1 MNDAIEP
8 GEARMATVSHDG
20 AHTEEATDHTS
31 WWVLGFIGVAQFMV
45 ILDVTVVNI
54 ALPSISRALSFSA
67 TDLQWVVTV
76 YVLFT
81 GGLMLLGG
89 RSADLF
95 GRRRVFLVG
104 LLVFTGASLASGLA
118 WSPHALIASRATQ
131 GFGAALLLPSALAI
145 ITTTY
150 SGAQRTAALAV
161 WGAIGSAGVAIGV
174 LLGGII
180 TTAFGWEWIFFI
192 NVPIGL
198 VVAVAAVRLTPA
210 EPSLSS
216 AGATLDLLGAVTLL
230 AGLMTLVYG
239 IVGTAQHGWTSGR
252 TLLLLGVAAA
262 LLAAFVGI
270 ERRGTKPLVPPA
282 TWHVRSLISSASVML
297 GTTGILVGAFYLN
310 TLYLQNVLGYSALK
324 TGLSFLPLALVILV
338 TAHLAAHLLS
348 HAGSRVVAVVGLA
361 LASAGALLLA
371 LAPDRATYLTDLLPG
386 FLLLGAGVGL
396 VFVAVTVTA
405 MADVG
410 HEEAGLASGIMTTAH
425 ELGAALGVAILAA
438 VATSNGNPV
447 SGYGDA
453 FFVAAAVAALLAV
466 LAAFVLPALRPAP
479 GTHVS
484 MH

>member
-1 MNDAIEP
+1 MT
-8 GEARMATVSHDG
+8 TVSSHAGLHAED
-20 AHTEEATDHTS
+20 ATDRTS

-54 ALPSISRALSFSA
+54 ALPSISSALSFSA

-89 RSADLF
+89 RSADLL
-95 GRRRVFLVG
+95 GRRRVFLMG
-104 LLVFTGASLASGLA
+104 LLLFTVASLASGLA
-118 WSPHALIASRATQ
+118 WSSHALIVSRAAQ

-145 ITTTY
+145 ITTNY

-161 WGAIGSAGVAIGV
+161 WGAIGSAGVAFGV

-192 NVPIGL
+192 NVPIGI
-198 VVAVAAVRLTPA
+198 VVAVGAVRLVPA
-210 EPSLSS
+210 EGSVTSTGLK
-216 AGATLDLLGAVTLL
+216 LDVLGAIALL

-239 IVGTAQHGWTSGR
+239 VVGTAQHGWASAR
-252 TLLLLGVAAA
+252 TWLLLAVAAA
-262 LLAAFVGI
+262 LLAAFAAI

-282 TWHVRSLISSASVML
+282 TWRARSLVSSAVVML
-297 GTTGILVGAFYLN
+297 GTTGILVGSFYLN
-310 TLYLQNVLGYSALK
+310 TLYLQEVLGYSALK
-324 TGLSFLPLALVILV
+324 TGLSFLPLALVILAA
-338 TAHLAAHLLS
+338 AHLASHLLS
-348 HAGSRVVAVVGLA
+348 HAGSRVVAVVGLV
-361 LASAGALLLA
+361 LTGAATLLLA
-371 LAPDRATYLTDLLPG
+371 LAPDRASYLTNLLPG
-386 FLLLGAGVGL
+386 FILLGAGVGL

-405 MADVG
+405 MADVA
-410 HEEAGLASGIMTTAH
+410 HEQAGLASGIMTTAH

-447 SGYGDA
+447 GGYDDG
-453 FFVAAAVAALLAV
+453 FFVAAAIAGVLAFVAAI
-466 LAAFVLPALRPAP
+466 VLPALRPAP
-479 GTHVS
+479 GAHVS

>member
-1 MNDAIEP
+1 MT
-8 GEARMATVSHDG
+8 TVPAPTHQHAHD
-20 AHTEEATDHTS
+20 ATDHTS

-54 ALPSISRALSFSA
+54 ALPSISKALSFSA

-89 RSADLF
+89 RSADLL

-104 LLVFTGASLASGLA
+104 LLAFTAASLASGLA
-118 WSPHALIASRATQ
+118 WSSQALIVSRAAQ

-192 NVPIGL
+192 NVPVGIIVG
-198 VVAVAAVRLTPA
+198 VVAARLVPA
-210 EPSLSS
+210 ERAVSL
-216 AGATLDLLGAVTLL
+216 AGLKLDLLGAITLL

-239 IVGTAQHGWTSGR
+239 VVGTAQHGWTSAR
-252 TLLLLGVAAA
+252 TLLLLAVAAA
-262 LLAAFVGI
+262 LLVAFFAI
-270 ERRGTKPLVPPA
+270 ERRGTRPLVPPA
-282 TWHVRSLISSASVML
+282 TWRVRSLVSSAVVML
-297 GTTGILVGAFYLN
+297 GTTGVLVGSFYLN

-324 TGLSFLPLALVILV
+324 TGLSFLPLALVILGA
-338 TAHLAAHLLS
+338 AHLASHLLS
-348 HAGSRVVAVVGLA
+348 HAGSRAVAVVGLV
-361 LASAGALLLA
+361 LTSAAALLLA
-371 LAPDRATYLTDLLPG
+371 VAPDRASYLTDMLPG

-410 HEEAGLASGIMTTAH
+410 HDQAGLASGIMTTAH

-447 SGYGDA
+447 SGYGDG
-453 FFVAAAVAALLAV
+453 FYVAAAIAGLLALVAAI
-466 LAAFVLPALRPAP
+466 VLPSLRPAP

>member
-1 MNDAIEP
+1 MTTVPAPAHHRAHDA
-8 GEARMATVSHDG
+8 
-20 AHTEEATDHTS
+20 TERTS

-54 ALPSISRALSFSA
+54 ALPSISKALDFSA

-89 RSADLF
+89 RSADLL

-104 LLVFTGASLASGLA
+104 LLVFTAASLASGLA
-118 WSPHALIASRATQ
+118 WSSHALIVSRAAQ

-192 NVPIGL
+192 NVPVGIIVG
-198 VVAVAAVRLTPA
+198 VGAVRLVPA
-210 EPSLSS
+210 ERLVSLV
-216 AGATLDLLGAVTLL
+216 GLKLDLLGGITLL

-239 IVGTAQHGWTSGR
+239 VVGTAQHGWTSAR
-252 TLLLLGVAAA
+252 TLLLLAVAAF
-262 LLAAFVGI
+262 LLAAFFAI
-270 ERRGTKPLVPPA
+270 ERRGTRPLVPPA
-282 TWHVRSLISSASVML
+282 TWRVRSLVSSAVVML
-297 GTTGILVGAFYLN
+297 GTTGVLVGSFYLN

-324 TGLSFLPLALVILV
+324 TGLSFLPLALVILAA
-338 TAHLAAHLLS
+338 AHASSHLLS
-348 HAGSRVVAVVGLA
+348 HAGSRIVGVVGLVMT
-361 LASAGALLLA
+361 SGGALLLA
-371 LAPDRATYLTDLLPG
+371 VAPDRASYVTDLLPG

-410 HEEAGLASGIMTTAH
+410 HAEAGLASGIMTTAH
-425 ELGAALGVAILAA
+425 ELGAALGVAVLAA

-447 SGYGDA
+447 SGYGDG
-453 FFVAAAVAALLAV
+453 FFVAAAIAALLAV
-466 LAAFVLPALRPAP
+466 MAAVVLPALRPAP

>member
-1 MNDAIEP
+1 MT
-8 GEARMATVSHDG
+8 TVSHHAGVHAEDS
-20 AHTEEATDHTS
+20 TDRIS
-31 WWVLGFIGVAQFMV
+31 WWILSFIGVAQFMV

-54 ALPSISRALSFSA
+54 ALPSISKGLSFSA

-95 GRRRVFLVG
+95 GRRRMFLLG
-104 LLVFTGASLASGLA
+104 LLVFTAASLTSGLA
-118 WSPHALIASRATQ
+118 WSPHALIVSRAAQ

-150 SGAQRTAALAV
+150 SGHQRTVALAV
-161 WGAIGSAGVAIGV
+161 WGAIGSAGVAMGV

-198 VVAVAAVRLTPA
+198 VVAAGAVRLVPA
-210 EPSLSS
+210 GHSVPSQ
-216 AGATLDLLGAVTLL
+216 GVTLDLLGAVTLL
-230 AGLMTLVYG
+230 VGLMMLVYG
-239 IVGTAQHGWTSGR
+239 VVGTAQHGWASGR

-262 LLAAFVGI
+262 SLAAFVGI
-270 ERRGTKPLVPPA
+270 ERRGAGPLVPPA
-282 TWHVRSLISSASVML
+282 TWRVRSLVSSAAVML
-297 GTTGILVGAFYLN
+297 GTTGVLVGAFYLN

-324 TGLSFLPLALVILV
+324 TGLSFLPLALVILAA
-338 TAHLAAHLLS
+338 AHLASHLLS
-348 HAGSRVVAVVGLA
+348 HAGSRIVAVVGLVMTA
-361 LASAGALLLA
+361 VGALLLA
-371 LAPDRATYLTDLLPG
+371 LAPDRATYLTNMLPG

-396 VFVAVTVTA
+396 VFVAVTVSA

-425 ELGAALGVAILAA
+425 ELGAALGVAVLAA

-447 SGYGDA
+447 SGYGNA
-453 FFVAAAVAALLAV
+453 FLIAAAIASLLAV
-466 LAAFVLPALRPAP
+466 VAAFAIPVLRPAP

>member
-1 MNDAIEP
+1 MT
-8 GEARMATVSHDG
+8 TVSHHAGVHADDP
-20 AHTEEATDHTS
+20 TDRIS
-31 WWVLGFIGVAQFMV
+31 WWILSFIGVAQFMV

-54 ALPSISRALSFSA
+54 ALPSISKGLSFSA

-95 GRRRVFLVG
+95 GRRRMFLIG
-104 LLVFTGASLASGLA
+104 LLVFTAASLTSGLA
-118 WSPHALIASRATQ
+118 WSPHALIVSRAAQ

-150 SGAQRTAALAV
+150 SGHQRTVALAV
-161 WGAIGSAGVAIGV
+161 WGAIGSAGVAMGV

-198 VVAVAAVRLTPA
+198 VVAAGAVRLVPA
-210 EPSLSS
+210 GHSVQSQ
-216 AGATLDLLGAVTLL
+216 GVTLDLLGAVTLL
-230 AGLMTLVYG
+230 VGLMMLVYG
-239 IVGTAQHGWTSGR
+239 VVGTALHGWASGR

-262 LLAAFVGI
+262 SLAAFVGI
-270 ERRGTKPLVPPA
+270 ERRGARPLVPPA
-282 TWHVRSLISSASVML
+282 TWRVRSLVSSAAVML
-297 GTTGILVGAFYLN
+297 GTTGVLVGAFYLN

-324 TGLSFLPLALVILV
+324 TGLSFLPLALVILAA
-338 TAHLAAHLLS
+338 AHLASHLLS
-348 HAGSRVVAVVGLA
+348 HAGSRIVAVVGLVMTA
-361 LASAGALLLA
+361 VGALLLA
-371 LAPDRATYLTDLLPG
+371 LAPDRATYLSNMLPG

-396 VFVAVTVTA
+396 VFVAVTVSA

-425 ELGAALGVAILAA
+425 ELGAALGVAVLAA

-447 SGYGDA
+447 SGYGNA
-453 FFVAAAVAALLAV
+453 FFVAAAIASLLAV
-466 LAAFVLPALRPAP
+466 VAAFALPVLRPAP
-479 GTHVS
+479 GAHVS

>member
-1 MNDAIEP
+1 VTSVSAHAGISVEDA
-8 GEARMATVSHDG
+8 ADRV
-20 AHTEEATDHTS
+20 S
-31 WWVLGFIGVAQFMV
+31 WWTLGFIGVAQFMV

-54 ALPSISRALSFSA
+54 ALPSISRALNFSP

-104 LLVFTGASLASGLA
+104 LLVFTAASLSSGLA
-118 WSPHALIASRATQ
+118 WSPHALIVSRATQ
-131 GFGAALLLPSALAI
+131 GLGAALLLPAALAI

-174 LLGGII
+174 LLGGVI

-198 VVAVAAVRLTPA
+198 VVAIGAMRLVPAGRAPRSAAA
-210 EPSLSS
+210 
-216 AGATLDLLGAVTLL
+216 LDLLGAVALL
-230 AGLMTLVYG
+230 TGLMTLVYG
-239 IVGTAQHGWTSGR
+239 VVGTAQHGWASAR
-252 TLLLLGVAAA
+252 TLLLLVAAGV
-262 LLAAFVGI
+262 LLAAFFLI
-270 ERRGTKPLVPPA
+270 ERKGSKPLVPPA
-282 TWHVRSLISSASVML
+282 TWRVRSLISSAVVML

-310 TLYLQNVLGYSALK
+310 TLYLQNVLHYSALK
-324 TGLSFLPLALVILV
+324 TGLAFLPLALVILAA
-338 TAHLAAHLLS
+338 AHLAAHLLS
-348 HAGSRVVAVVGLA
+348 HAGSRLVAMVGLA
-361 LASAGALLLA
+361 LTAGGALLLA
-371 LAPDRATYLTDLLPG
+371 IAPDRASYLADMLPG
-386 FLLLGAGVGL
+386 FLLIGVGVGL

-405 MADVG
+405 MADVS
-410 HEEAGLASGIMTTAH
+410 HEAAGLASGIMTTAH
-425 ELGAALGVAILAA
+425 ELGAALGVAVLAA
-438 VATSNGNPV
+438 VAASSSNPV
-447 SGYGDA
+447 GDYGDG
-453 FFVAAAVAALLAV
+453 FFVAAAIAGLLALVAAFA
-466 LAAFVLPALRPAP
+466 LPVLRPAP

>member
-1 MNDAIEP
+1 MT
-8 GEARMATVSHDG
+8 TVSHHAEVHAED
-20 AHTEEATDHTS
+20 ATEHTS

-54 ALPSISRALSFSA
+54 ALPSISRALDFSP

-95 GRRRVFLVG
+95 GRRRVFLAG
-104 LLVFTGASLASGLA
+104 MLVFTAASLASGLA
-118 WSPHALIASRATQ
+118 WSPHALIGSRATQ
-131 GFGAALLLPSALAI
+131 GLGAALLLPSALAI

-150 SGAQRTAALAV
+150 SGAQRTVALAV

-198 VVAVAAVRLTPA
+198 VVAAAAVRLVPA
-210 EPSLSS
+210 EQSRSS
-216 AGATLDLLGAVTLL
+216 AAVTLDLLGAVTLL

-239 IVGTAQHGWTSGR
+239 VVGTAQHGWASAR
-252 TLLLLGVAAA
+252 TLLLLGIAAA
-262 LLAAFVGI
+262 LLATFVAI
-270 ERRGTKPLVPPA
+270 ERRGAKPLVPPA
-282 TWHVRSLISSASVML
+282 TWRVRSLVSSASVML
-297 GTTGILVGAFYLN
+297 GTTGVLVGAFYLN
-310 TLYLQNVLGYSALK
+310 TLYLQDVLGYSALK
-324 TGLSFLPLALVILV
+324 TGLSFLPLALVIL
-338 TAHLAAHLLS
+338 AAAHLSAHLLA
-348 HAGSRVVAVVGLA
+348 HAGSRIVAVVGL
-361 LASAGALLLA
+361 LLTSAGALLLA
-371 LAPDRATYLTDLLPG
+371 VAPDRASYLTNLLPG

-396 VFVAVTVTA
+396 VFVAVTVTS
-405 MADVG
+405 MAEVG
-410 HEEAGLASGIMTTAH
+410 HKEAGLASGIMTTAH

-438 VATSNGNPV
+438 VATSGGNPI
-447 SGYGDA
+447 SGYGNA
-453 FFVAAAVAALLAV
+453 FFVAAAIAALLAV

>member
-1 MNDAIEP
+1 MT
-8 GEARMATVSHDG
+8 TVSPHAQLHAED
-20 AHTEEATDHTS
+20 ATDRIS

-54 ALPSISRALSFSA
+54 ALPSISKALSFSA

-89 RSADLF
+89 RSADLL

-104 LLVFTGASLASGLA
+104 LFVFTAASLASGFA
-118 WSPHALIASRATQ
+118 WSSHALIVSRAAQ

-161 WGAIGSAGVAIGV
+161 WGAIGSAGVAFGV

-192 NVPIGL
+192 NVPIGI
-198 VVAVAAVRLTPA
+198 VVAVGAVRLVPA
-210 EPSLSS
+210 EDAVALT
-216 AGATLDLLGAVTLL
+216 GLKLDLLGAITLL
-230 AGLMTLVYG
+230 AGLMTLVYAV
-239 IVGTAQHGWTSGR
+239 VGTAQHGWASAR
-252 TLLLLGVAAA
+252 TWLLLAIAAA
-262 LLAAFVGI
+262 LLAAFVAV
-270 ERRGTKPLVPPA
+270 ERRGTKPLVPPP
-282 TWHVRSLISSASVML
+282 TWRVRSLVSSAVVML
-297 GTTGILVGAFYLN
+297 GTTGILVGSFYLN

-324 TGLSFLPLALVILV
+324 TGLSFLPLALVILAA
-338 TAHLAAHLLS
+338 AHLASHLLS
-348 HAGSRVVAVVGLA
+348 HAGARVVAVVGLV
-361 LASAGALLLA
+361 LTSAAALLLA
-371 LAPDRATYLTDLLPG
+371 IAPDRASYLTNLLPG

-405 MADVG
+405 MADVR
-410 HEEAGLASGIMTTAH
+410 HDQAGLASGIMTTAH
-425 ELGAALGVAILAA
+425 ELGAALGVAVLAA
-438 VATSNGNPV
+438 VAISNGNPV

-453 FFVAAAVAALLAV
+453 FFVAAGIAGVLALVAAI
-466 LAAFVLPALRPAP
+466 VLPALRPAP

>member
-1 MNDAIEP
+1 MT
-8 GEARMATVSHDG
+8 TVSPHAQLHAED
-20 AHTEEATDHTS
+20 ATDRIS

-54 ALPSISRALSFSA
+54 ALPSISKALSFSA

-76 YVLFT
+76 YVLVT

-89 RSADLF
+89 RSADLL

-104 LLVFTGASLASGLA
+104 LLVFTAASLASGLA
-118 WSPHALIASRATQ
+118 WSSHALIVSRAAQ

-161 WGAIGSAGVAIGV
+161 WGAIGSAGVAFGV

-192 NVPIGL
+192 NVPIGI
-198 VVAVAAVRLTPA
+198 VVAVGAVRLVPA
-210 EPSLSS
+210 EDAVALT
-216 AGATLDLLGAVTLL
+216 GLKLDLLGAITLL
-230 AGLMTLVYG
+230 AGLMTLVYAV
-239 IVGTAQHGWTSGR
+239 VGTAQHGWASAR
-252 TLLLLGVAAA
+252 TWLLLAIAAA
-262 LLAAFVGI
+262 LLAAFVAV
-270 ERRGTKPLVPPA
+270 ERRGTKPLVPPP
-282 TWHVRSLISSASVML
+282 TWRVRSLVSSAVVML
-297 GTTGILVGAFYLN
+297 GTTGILVGSFYLN

-324 TGLSFLPLALVILV
+324 TGLSFLPLALVILAA
-338 TAHLAAHLLS
+338 AHLASHLLS
-348 HAGSRVVAVVGLA
+348 HAGARVVAVVGLV
-361 LASAGALLLA
+361 LTSAAALLLA
-371 LAPDRATYLTDLLPG
+371 IAPDRASYLTNLLPG

-405 MADVG
+405 MADVR
-410 HEEAGLASGIMTTAH
+410 HDQAGLASGIMTTAH
-425 ELGAALGVAILAA
+425 ELGAALGVAVLAA
-438 VATSNGNPV
+438 VAISNGNPV

-453 FFVAAAVAALLAV
+453 FFVAAGIAGVLALVAAI
-466 LAAFVLPALRPAP
+466 VLPALRPAP

>member
-1 MNDAIEP
+1 MT
-8 GEARMATVSHDG
+8 TVSPHAQLHAED
-20 AHTEEATDHTS
+20 ATDRIS

-54 ALPSISRALSFSA
+54 ALPSISKALSFSA

-89 RSADLF
+89 RSADLL

-104 LLVFTGASLASGLA
+104 LLVFTAASLASGLA
-118 WSPHALIASRATQ
+118 WSSHALIVSRAAQ

-161 WGAIGSAGVAIGV
+161 WGAIGSAGVAFGV

-192 NVPIGL
+192 NVPIGI
-198 VVAVAAVRLTPA
+198 VVAVGAVRLVPA
-210 EPSLSS
+210 EDAVALT
-216 AGATLDLLGAVTLL
+216 GLKLDLLGAITLL
-230 AGLMTLVYG
+230 AGLMTLVYAV
-239 IVGTAQHGWTSGR
+239 VGTAQHGWASAR
-252 TLLLLGVAAA
+252 TWLLLAIAAA
-262 LLAAFVGI
+262 LLAAFVAV
-270 ERRGTKPLVPPA
+270 ERRGTKPLVPPP
-282 TWHVRSLISSASVML
+282 TWRVRSLVSSAVVML
-297 GTTGILVGAFYLN
+297 GTTGILVGSFYLN

-324 TGLSFLPLALVILV
+324 TGLSFLPLALVILAA
-338 TAHLAAHLLS
+338 AHLASHLLS
-348 HAGSRVVAVVGLA
+348 HAGARVVAVVGLV
-361 LASAGALLLA
+361 LTSAAALLLA
-371 LAPDRATYLTDLLPG
+371 IAPDRASYLTNLLPG

-405 MADVG
+405 MADVR
-410 HEEAGLASGIMTTAH
+410 HDQAGLASGIMTTAH
-425 ELGAALGVAILAA
+425 ELGAALGVAVLAA
-438 VATSNGNPV
+438 VAISNGNPV

-453 FFVAAAVAALLAV
+453 FFVAAGIAGVLALVAAI
-466 LAAFVLPALRPAP
+466 VLPALRPAP

>member
-1 MNDAIEP
+1 VHAEDA
-8 GEARMATVSHDG
+8 V
-20 AHTEEATDHTS
+20 DHTS
-31 WWVLGFIGVAQFMV
+31 WWILGFIGVAQFMV

-54 ALPSISRALSFSA
+54 ALPSISRALNFSA

-95 GRRRVFLVG
+95 GRRRVFLLG
-104 LLVFTGASLASGLA
+104 LLIFTGASLASGLA
-118 WSPHALIASRATQ
+118 WSPHALIVSRATQ
-131 GFGAALLLPSALAI
+131 GLGAALLLPSALAI

-180 TTAFGWEWIFFI
+180 TTALGWEWIFFI

-198 VVAVAAVRLTPA
+198 VVAVAAVRLVPA
-210 EPSLSS
+210 EPSPSPAS
-216 AGATLDLLGAVTLL
+216 GTLDLLGAVTLL

-239 IVGTAQHGWTSGR
+239 IVGSTQHGWTSAR
-252 TLLLLGVAAA
+252 TLLLLAIAAG
-262 LLAAFVGI
+262 LLAAFVGT

-282 TWHVRSLISSASVML
+282 TWRVRSLVSSASVML

-324 TGLSFLPLALVILV
+324 TGLCFLPLALVILA

-371 LAPDRATYLTDLLPG
+371 LAPDHASYLSDMLPG

-438 VATSNGNPV
+438 IATSNGNPV
-447 SGYGDA
+447 SGYGNA
-453 FFVAAAVAALLAV
+453 FFVAAAMAALLAI
-466 LAAFVLPALRPAP
+466 AAALVLPALRPAP

>member
-1 MNDAIEP
+1 MT
-8 GEARMATVSHDG
+8 TVSPHAQLHAED
-20 AHTEEATDHTS
+20 ATDRIS

-54 ALPSISRALSFSA
+54 ALPSISKALSFSA

-89 RSADLF
+89 RSADLL

-104 LLVFTGASLASGLA
+104 LLVFTAASLASGLA
-118 WSPHALIASRATQ
+118 WSSHALIVSRAAQ

-161 WGAIGSAGVAIGV
+161 WGAIGSAGVAFGV

-192 NVPIGL
+192 NVPIGI
-198 VVAVAAVRLTPA
+198 VVAVGAVRLVPA
-210 EPSLSS
+210 EDAVALT
-216 AGATLDLLGAVTLL
+216 GLKLDLLGAITLL
-230 AGLMTLVYG
+230 AGLMTLVYAV
-239 IVGTAQHGWTSGR
+239 VGTAQHGWASAR
-252 TLLLLGVAAA
+252 TWLLLAIAAA
-262 LLAAFVGI
+262 LLAAFVAV
-270 ERRGTKPLVPPA
+270 ERRGTKPLVPPP
-282 TWHVRSLISSASVML
+282 TWRVRSLVSSAVVML
-297 GTTGILVGAFYLN
+297 GTTGILVGSFYLN

-324 TGLSFLPLALVILV
+324 TGLSFLPLALVILAA
-338 TAHLAAHLLS
+338 AHLASHLLS
-348 HAGSRVVAVVGLA
+348 HAGARVVAVVGLV
-361 LASAGALLLA
+361 LTSAAALLLA
-371 LAPDRATYLTDLLPG
+371 IAPDRASYLTNLLPG

-405 MADVG
+405 MADVR
-410 HEEAGLASGIMTTAH
+410 HDQAGLASGIMTTAH
-425 ELGAALGVAILAA
+425 ELGAALGVAVLAA
-438 VATSNGNPV
+438 LAISNGNPV

-453 FFVAAAVAALLAV
+453 FFVAAGIAGVLALVAAI
-466 LAAFVLPALRPAP
+466 VLPALRPAP